1 MDASTTPSVEAQSL
15 RGNPRRLYRAKMR
28 PMVTQDFTVAK
39 LYMVNNY

>member
-15 RGNPRRLYRAKMR
+15 RGNSWRLYKAKLR

-39 LYMVNNY
+39 LIMVNNY